1 MKSAQS
7 TQESEWYTQN
17 NWHTQWY
24 WTDCNIAIILHI
36 RLEDR
41 LYFKK
46 IHASDSTTNRASFNF
61 HTGSLNPS
69 KVDQLL
75 NDLVLMHVRHE
86 STAEWVRT
94 PTPTCW
100 AATNLTQFFV
110 SSSNL
115 YTDTNRYRISRPIQL
130 LRRSQYI
137 FTYKKH
143 HQQQHTENSQL
154 SIVNITCN
162 MWLATWRELQIVR

>member
-17 NWHTQWY
+17 NWHIQWC
-24 WTDCNIAIILHI
+24 WTDCNIAITLHI
-36 RLEDR
+36 RLEHR

-46 IHASDSTTNRASFNF
+46 MHASDSTTNRASFNF

-86 STAEWVRT
+86 STAEWVWT
-94 PTPTCW
+94 PTRPVGQLLISHNSLCLLQICTQIPTATVFRDPFNCW
-100 AATNLTQFFV
+100 VAHNIFSHTKSII
-110 SSSNL
+110 SSSI
-115 YTDTNRYRISRPIQL
+115 RKIHSFP
-130 LRRSQYI
+130 S
-137 FTYKKH
+137 
-143 HQQQHTENSQL
+143 
-154 SIVNITCN
+154 
-162 MWLATWRELQIVR
+162 